1 MFESSTT
8 RRRRRRSSR
17 NRRREIRR
25 AIICVAAALAV
36 VASFVATVVLLQ
48 PDARLA
54 VSMTAEPTTTRSTD
68 VVLEPEHA
76 DSSRAVYPFS
86 VIPGGAYSSAEF
98 MDAVT
103 ADAAVGAHYADIVPA
118 AMHVE
123 RVTGPRAAYMS
134 YRIGD
139 RIYWTKRKL
148 ALAEGEHV
156 LTDGRVTVRAR
167 CGNRLSEQ
175 PMQPTSEAEPPV
187 QAFERE
193 GGTPLVEAPLPA
205 PLSTFEPP
213 LGLAALP
220 PMEPGMQPLTSS
232 DPWDAVPF
240 LGGIGNVAE
249 PFPLFERT
257 RHEAANEGGDG
268 PIEFV
273 FPRVFGGEPGSGGI
287 SDGPPNGP
295 NPGGD
300 HQDPPRVT
308 VDIPGFTNPPG
319 DGPPS
324 GDWPHDNPPIDGPN
338 NPGHEGELPPP
349 VVPEPTSMTLLGTGI
364 AYLALKRSRRRRK
377 SE

>member
-1 MFESSTT
+1 MFEGSTT
-8 RRRRRRSSR
+8 KRRRRRSSR

-156 LTDGRVTVRAR
+156 LTDGHVIVRAR
-167 CGNRLSEQ
+167 CGNRVSDE
-175 PMQPTSEAEPPV
+175 PMQPTSDAEPPV

-193 GGTPLVEAPLPA
+193 GGIPIAEAPALA
-205 PLSTFEPP
+205 PLNAFEPP

-220 PMEPGMQPLTSS
+220 PMEPGMQPLASS

-240 LGGIGNVAE
+240 LGGFGSLVE
-249 PFPLFERT
+249 PFPSFERT
-257 RHEAANEGGDG
+257 RGEAVNEPGGG
-268 PIEFV
+268 PIEFLLPSGV
-273 FPRVFGGEPGSGGI
+273 GGEPGSGGI

-295 NPGGD
+295 NPGVG
-300 HQDPPRVT
+300 HQEPPLVI
-308 VDIPGFTNPPG
+308 VDMPGLTHPSE

-324 GDWPHDNPPIDGPN
+324 GDGPHDNPPIGGPN
-338 NPGHEGELPPP
+338 TPDDGGELPPP
-349 VVPEPTSMTLLGTGI
+349 VVPEPASMTLFGTGI
-364 AYLALKRSRRRRK
+364 AYLALKRSRRSK